1 MPGQEIVGE
10 RVGED
15 RTEDAQDQSAEKK
28 RDGIGHDLF
37 IDCRETQIVPVEGRA
52 VRSAEQECADPVG
65 GAKDRDDGPGVVDE
79 GADHKGEEVQA

>member
-1 MPGQEIVGE
+1 MFGQKIVGE

-15 RTEDAQDQSAEKK
+15 RPEEAQDQSAKK
-28 RDGIGHDLF
+28 EGDGVGHDLF

-52 VRSAEQECADPVG
+52 IRSAEQECADPVG

-79 GADHKGEEVQA
+79 GADHEGKEVQA